1 MPTFRCATAGLFL
14 LGGMALAQV
23 AGVTWPER
31 WTLFGTVPF
40 ETPAPA
46 PEQLRAVPASLR
58 LGDAEREGREVRFAE
73 DGLNLAAEF
82 GGHRRGDTAYL
93 FGILHA
99 ERAAEVLVG
108 AGADWWMAWWVNG
121 EPVYDTLEQGNGPAG
136 VSRESHVFTVRLKP
150 GANVLVARVSAGREG
165 FRLLAGLPAAERVQ
179 TLFREQQEQA
189 RSKQIRELL
198 ARTDERLRGD
208 DRAGARQALA
218 QLFELGEVREPA
230 ALALRLFHLDLLERD
245 RLYDEACA
253 EAARLLETD
262 LPPWAAPVILAR
274 LGRMRHAQGKRA
286 EATAA
291 YRSLLALPAAHPRTI
306 EQAKTRLAEL
316 ER

>member
-1 MPTFRCATAGLFL
+1 MPTFRSTTVCLFL
-14 LGGMALAQV
+14 LGGTALAQV
-23 AGVTWPER
+23 AGVAWPEQ

-40 ETPAPA
+40 ETPAPT
-46 PEQLRAVPASLR
+46 PEQLRAVPARLR
-58 LGDAEREGREVRFAE
+58 LGEAELEGREVRFAE
-73 DGLNLAAEF
+73 DGLNLAAPF

-99 ERAAEVLVG
+99 ERGAEVLVG

-150 GANVLVARVSAGREG
+150 GANVVVARVSGGREG

-189 RSKQIRELL
+189 RSKQVRELL
-198 ARTDERLRGD
+198 ARADERLREE
-208 DRAGARQALA
+208 DRPGARQALA
-218 QLFELGEVREPA
+218 QVLELGEVPEPA
-230 ALALRLFHLDLLERD
+230 ALSLRLFHLDLLEQD
-245 RLYDEACA
+245 RLYAEACA
-253 EAARLLETD
+253 EAARLLATD
-262 LPPWAAPVILAR
+262 LPPWAAPVIQAR
-274 LGRMRHAQGKRA
+274 LGRMCLAQGRRD
-286 EATAA
+286 EAAA
-291 YRSLLALPAAHPRTI
+291 AFKAILALPAAHPRTI
-306 EQAKTRLAEL
+306 EQAKARLAEL

>member
-1 MPTFRCATAGLFL
+1 MPVFRYTTVCLFL
-14 LGGMALAQV
+14 LGGGVLAQV
-23 AGVTWPER
+23 AGVAWPEK

-46 PEQLRAVPASLR
+46 PEQLRAVPEHLR
-58 LGDAEREGREVRFAE
+58 LGEAELEGREVRFAE
-73 DGLNLAAEF
+73 EELNLAAEF

-99 ERAAEVLVG
+99 ERAVEVLIG

-136 VSRESHVFTVRLKP
+136 VSRESHVFTVRLKA
-150 GANVLVARVSAGREG
+150 GANVMVARVSGGREG
-165 FRLLAGLPAAERVQ
+165 FRLLAGLPDTERVQ

-189 RSKQIRELL
+189 RRRQTRELL
-198 ARTDERLRGD
+198 ARTDERLREN

-218 QLFELGEVREPA
+218 QVLETGEVPGPA
-230 ALALRLFHLDLLERD
+230 ALSLRLFFLDLLEQD
-245 RLYDEACA
+245 RLFDEACA

-262 LPPWAAPVILAR
+262 LPPWAAPVIQAR
-274 LGRMRHAQGKRA
+274 VGRMRVAQGRQG
-286 EATAA
+286 EAAA
-291 YRSLLALPAAHPRTI
+291 AFKAILALPAAHPRTA
-306 EQAKTRLAEL
+306 ERAKARLAEL